1 MTLNKPLALRSAL
14 EVEKNLMLLR
24 FLLLPELWGLLWE
37 AECREVSTV
46 SRVARPDISSVWE

>member
-14 EVEKNLMLLR
+14 KVEKNLMLLR

-37 AECREVSTV
+37 AELQRGFYSF
-46 SRVARPDISSVWE
+46 